1 MLELP
6 TVGFDW
12 KEVAEVLKTTDG
24 AARAESSRELKR
36 AKPKVQASHERARA
50 QVGRCRNPYDPSIR
64 KSCAS
69 GEIRTFNPLDA
80 SKMILSV
87 VLFALGLRKRQG
99 REVSIVAISETVLVL
114 AGGTAV
120 LSILFGMRVAMRAV
134 AGGTAAPRADGGQAA
149 RRSGAPDVAGV
160 IALPPLIFLGFLA
173 AAAVLEESV
182 PLPVSVAHSLA
193 RYVAGAV
200 VAASGFVMTA
210 MGTRCFAA
218 AGTNV
223 PPTLPTTALVVDGI
237 YGRTRNPLYL
247 GLTLV
252 YLGLSV
258 AARSLWAI
266 GLVVPLLWVINVGVV
281 KREEHYLERKFGD
294 AYRAYKARV
303 RRWM

>member
-1 MLELP
+1 M
-6 TVGFDW
+6 
-12 KEVAEVLKTTDG
+12 
-24 AARAESSRELKR
+24 
-36 AKPKVQASHERARA
+36 PKS
-50 QVGRCRNPYDPSIR
+50 GG
-64 KSCAS
+64 S
-69 GEIRTFNPLDA
+69 GEIRTFNPLEA
-80 SKMILSV
+80 SNMTLSV
-87 VLFALGLRKRQG
+87 VLFALGRRKRQG

-134 AGGTAAPRADGGQAA
+134 AGGTAPPRADGGQAA
-149 RRSGAPDVAGV
+149 GGSGAPDVAGV

-193 RYVAGAV
+193 RYVASAV
-200 VAASGFVMTA
+200 VAASGFVMIA

-258 AARSLWAI
+258 AAGSLWAI

-303 RRWM
+303 RRWI